1 METRNILDYLGNIIG
16 QLTLDAD
23 TSERDWSLA
32 LAAYAQPPKA
42 LKDIIV
48 EKIVSYKEAS
58 KSLIDNLKADNTLAG
73 ITSAQSVQMFVDYGD
88 ILLMLREGAFPSAIY
103 ALQQKSPTGFVTQ
116 QMQDSWIAQIKAN
129 L

>member
-1 METRNILDYLGNIIG
+1 METRNIHDYLGNVIG
-16 QLTLDAD
+16 QLTLADD

-42 LKDIIV
+42 IKDIIV
-48 EKIVSYKEAS
+48 DKIVGYKEAA
-58 KSLIDNLKADNTLAG
+58 KALIDNLKADNTLAG
-73 ITSAQSVQMFVDYGD
+73 ITAAQSAQMFADYGD

-103 ALQQKSPTGFVTQ
+103 ALQQKSPVGFVTQ
-116 QMQDSWIAQIKAN
+116 QMQDSWIAQIKAS